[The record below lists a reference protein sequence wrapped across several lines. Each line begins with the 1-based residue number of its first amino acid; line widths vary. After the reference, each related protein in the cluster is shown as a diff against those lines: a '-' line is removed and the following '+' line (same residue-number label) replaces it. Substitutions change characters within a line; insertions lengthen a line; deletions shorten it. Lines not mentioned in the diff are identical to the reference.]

1 MITKKEKKNLKILDL
16 ICFILSGLSLVFF
29 AFMFGVTESNFRY
42 VFILFIMYS
51 FYSFTSSLNEL
62 EV

>member
-16 ICFILSGLSLVFF
+16 ICFILSGFSLVFF

-42 VFILFIMYS
+42 IFILFIMYS